1 MKYLFSRFSCARFPF
16 TRFSFMRF
24 SFMRFSFMRFS
35 SLFSPATPP
44 RFLCQSRSRSQNP
57 TWSPALCAFSPVQ
70 QLDVCLDIFF
80 LHLYVHDRLAVLV
93 AVGARL
99 RVYLYNKTWLG
110 FLPQWMEGLARNRTP
125 HPRAPLGRI
134 AQRAGE
140 QCPPEIYGITI
151 FVFLQG
157 GLVSSE
163 RRRDLHSIF

>member
-1 MKYLFSRFSCARFPF
+1 MKYLLSRFSCARFPF
-16 TRFSFMRF
+16 TRFSFTRF
-24 SFMRFSFMRFS
+24 SFTRFPFTRFP

-44 RFLCQSRSRSQNP
+44 RFLCQSRSRSRAP
-57 TWSPALCAFSPVQ
+57 PVRQ
-70 QLDVCLDIFF
+70 ADVCLDIFF

-93 AVGARL
+93 AVGAQL

-140 QCPPEIYGITI
+140 QCPPEIYGFTN